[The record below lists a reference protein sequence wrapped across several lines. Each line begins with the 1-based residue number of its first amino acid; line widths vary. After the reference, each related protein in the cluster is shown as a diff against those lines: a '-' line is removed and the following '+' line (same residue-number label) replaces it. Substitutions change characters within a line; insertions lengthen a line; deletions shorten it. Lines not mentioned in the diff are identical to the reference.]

1 MRVMFVITRGN
12 DLGGAQSYVRD
23 VARRF
28 SADGHE
34 VHVVAGATG
43 ALTDALA
50 AAGIATSACP
60 GLLRQIH
67 PLHDPRAVRHLT
79 RLIRAYRPDLVSCH
93 SSKAGMI
100 GRIAARMTGTPCLF
114 TVHGWAFI
122 DTVPWPVRTAYRWM
136 ERSCAR
142 LADRIV
148 CVSEQVRQMGIDAG
162 IDPATLTLIHNG
174 LPDVALQLRADPG
187 AGQPRA
193 IMVAR
198 FAAPKDH
205 ATVIRALAQVPE
217 LQLDFVGDGPDEA
230 AARQLAAET
239 GVAGR
244 IAFLGRRTDV
254 PHVLARS
261 HIFVLSSLSEA
272 FPISTLEAMRAGLP
286 TVVANVG
293 GAGEAVRHGE
303 TGLLFERGDA
313 AELAARLRVL
323 AADPALRARM
333 GARARARFEAEFTF
347 ERMYRATYDV
357 YRAALRPAVVPE
369 PVMET

>member
-1 MRVMFVITRGN
+1 MRVMFVITRGD

-28 SADGHE
+28 VEDGHD

-50 AAGIATSACP
+50 AMGISAASCP
-60 GLLRQIH
+60 GLLRQVH
-67 PLHDPRAVRHLT
+67 PLHDPRAVRHLA
-79 RLIRAYRPDLVSCH
+79 RLIRENQPDLVSCH

-100 GRIAARMTGTPCLF
+100 GRVAARLTGTPCVF

-122 DTVPWPVRTAYRWM
+122 DTVPQPIRGAYRWM
-136 ERSCAR
+136 ERGCAH

-148 CVSEQVRQMGIDAG
+148 CVSAQVRQMGIAAG
-162 IDPATLTLIHNG
+162 IDPAKLTLIHNG
-174 LPDVALQLRADPG
+174 LPDTPRQLRANPG
-187 AGQPRA
+187 EGAPRA

-205 ATVIRALAQVPE
+205 ATVIRALALVPE
-217 LQLDFVGDGPDEA
+217 LRLDFVGDGPEEA
-230 AARQLAAET
+230 AAKQLAQQT
-239 GVAGR
+239 GVADR

-254 PHVLARS
+254 PHLLAKS
-261 HIFVLSSLSEA
+261 HIFLLSSLSEA

-286 TVVANVG
+286 TVVADVG

-303 TGLLFERGDA
+303 TGFLFSRADA
-313 AELAARLRVL
+313 DGLAAHLRAL
-323 AADPALRARM
+323 GNDAGLRARM
-333 GARARARFEAEFTF
+333 GAAARARFEADFTF
-347 ERMYRATYDV
+347 ERMYRTTLDV
-357 YRAALRPAVVPE
+357 YRSAMRPAAMSE
-369 PVMET
+369 AVMEA